1 MNSRSLRSSHSSGRH
16 TFLTFL
22 SGLVI
27 GLVIAVVVALYI
39 LQAPTPAVSNT
50 VNKAADRPHAAPT
63 LPSNNKDL
71 GDPNAPLYGTSTNQ
85 VALPPSA
92 PLPDS
97 PASVPA
103 PTPIAT
109 PSTPAPVTASHL
121 PSTPKLPEVTKPA
134 ITEQHSEAKVNH
146 EVKGSY
152 ILQIAAYTNNEEADQ
167 QRARLAIQGYEAQIS
182 PHEVNGVQY
191 YRVRLGPFTKVAEA
205 EALRKKLQTLK
216 IESLLIKTSEP
227 S

>member
-39 LQAPTPAVSNT
+39 LQAPTPAVNNT
-50 VNKAADRPHAAPT
+50 VNKAADRSVAPT
-63 LPSNNKDL
+63 LPSNNKNL
-71 GDPNAPLYGTSTNQ
+71 GDPNAPLYGTSANQ
-85 VALPPSA
+85 VTLPSSE

-97 PASVPA
+97 PASVSTPVPA
-103 PTPIAT
+103 TITTP
-109 PSTPAPVTASHL
+109 TPAPVTATHL
-121 PSTPKLPEVTKPA
+121 PSPPKLPEVTKPA
-134 ITEQHSEAKVNH
+134 ITEQRSEAKMNH
-146 EVKGSY
+146 EAKGSY
-152 ILQIAAYTNNEEADQ
+152 LLQIAAYTNNEEADQ
-167 QRARLAIQGYEAQIS
+167 QRARLAMQGYEAQIS

-205 EALRKKLQTLK
+205 ETLRKKLQTLK